1 MVHIAGRRMLVTGG
15 QRGLGAAF
23 ASELLA
29 RGADRVYVTARTPAP
44 SSDARIVPV
53 ALDVTDP
60 DSVRAATE
68 IADDV
73 AIVVNNA
80 GTNGPLPVLG
90 TDIDAMREVF
100 ETNVFGPVRVTQAF
114 APVLA
119 RQPDSALVN
128 VHSVFSWLGG
138 TGAYGASKA
147 ALWSLTNSLRVELA
161 AQDTKVIGV
170 HLSFADTDMTAGL
183 DVFKIAPEYAAAR
196 VLDGLERDDA
206 EVLVDDTSRDVKAA
220 LAGPVGELVLTL

>member
-29 RGADRVYVTARTPAP
+29 RGADRVYVTARKPAP

>member
-1 MVHIAGRRMLVTGG
+1 
-15 QRGLGAAF
+15 
-23 ASELLA
+23 
-29 RGADRVYVTARTPAP
+29 
-44 SSDARIVPV
+44 
-53 ALDVTDP
+53 
-60 DSVRAATE
+60 
-68 IADDV
+68 
-73 AIVVNNA
+73 
-80 GTNGPLPVLG
+80 
-90 TDIDAMREVF
+90 MREVF

-114 APVLA
+114 APILA

>member
-29 RGADRVYVTARTPAP
+29 RGADRVYVTTRTPAP

>member
-1 MVHIAGRRMLVTGG
+1 MPGSCLWLSMSPTLTLCERQL
-15 QRGLGAAF
+15 
-23 ASELLA
+23 
-29 RGADRVYVTARTPAP
+29 
-44 SSDARIVPV
+44 
-53 ALDVTDP
+53 
-60 DSVRAATE
+60 E

-114 APVLA
+114 APILA